1 MLFNAQIAFIKHY
14 LISSSQRSQ
23 LSTGIEMNITPNTLS
38 NKLIAGYGST
48 YLYIGNGMVWD
59 RSRVITPP

>member
-23 LSTGIEMNITPNTLS
+23 LSTGIEISITSNTVS
-38 NKLIAGYGST
+38 NKLITGYGST
-48 YLYIGNGMVWD
+48 CLQGMAWFGILTGF
-59 RSRVITPP
+59 SHLL